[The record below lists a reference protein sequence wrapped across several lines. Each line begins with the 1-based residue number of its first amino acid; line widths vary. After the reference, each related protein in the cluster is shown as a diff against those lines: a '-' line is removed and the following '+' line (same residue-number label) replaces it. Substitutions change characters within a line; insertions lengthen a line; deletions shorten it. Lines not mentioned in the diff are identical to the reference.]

1 MALRSHPVPFD
12 PIEYAQ
18 EELVPRLAA
27 LRAGAEAEGKA
38 DQAAFFGRIQAAMA
52 AARDAID
59 LAEPFM
65 ELSASAFMGF
75 DLSPSIAVRLD
86 QVLLYASQLS
96 EVLSIDEDEV
106 H

>member
-1 MALRSHPVPFD
+1 MPFEPV
-12 PIEYAQ
+12 EYANEQ
-18 EELVPRLAA
+18 LMPLLETLREAA
-27 LRAGAEAEGKA
+27 DVEGKG
-38 DQAAFFGRIQAAMA
+38 DQAAFFGRIHAGMSN
-52 AARDAID
+52 ARDAVD

-75 DLSPSIAVRLD
+75 DFSPTIAMLLD

-96 EVLSIDEDEV
+96 EVLSLDEDEI

>member
-1 MALRSHPVPFD
+1 MPFD

-18 EELVPRLAA
+18 EQLLPLLEA
-27 LRAGAEAEGKA
+27 LRQSVAEEGKA
-38 DQAAFFGRIQAAMA
+38 DQEAFFGRIHAGMA
-52 AARDAID
+52 RADDAVD

-75 DLSPSIAVRLD
+75 DFSPPVAMLLD
-86 QVLLYASQLS
+86 QLLVYASQLS
-96 EVLSIDEDEV
+96 EVLSLDEGEI